1 MGKVKA
7 NLETLA
13 EQMNFL
19 EKTIELINSHD
30 HSKKLGISFDEG
42 HLPLLENILANL
54 RMVHSWV
61 MLPEFHQ
68 AALQVLDAAHAA
80 NGRLQKGGD
89 GSMPLVQYMEEIALI
104 ARRYSDTDSHNLQRE
119 VMMKIAALA
128 MIAVAKFVL
137 PTNQGKEVSNGMD

>member
-1 MGKVKA
+1 MANVKA

-30 HSKKLGISFDEG
+30 HSKKLGLAFDEG

-61 MLPEFHQ
+61 MLPDFHQ
-68 AALQVLDAAHAA
+68 AALQILDKAHEV

-89 GSMPLVQYMEEIALI
+89 GSMPLTQYMEEIALT
-104 ARRYSDTDSHNLQRE
+104 ARRYSDTEGHNIQGE
-119 VMMKIAALA
+119 VMMKIASIAL
-128 MIAVAKFVL
+128 IAVAKFVV
-137 PTNQGKEVSNGMD
+137 PTKPVKEVSDGN